1 MLSNLKKV
9 IVSFF
14 KSISKNKKLSRYIF
28 FFFISFSFWFLS
40 MLSKTHEITLQIPV
54 KYINHPVGLIVVDFP
69 QNSIEVRV
77 KASGFSIFSFH
88 IFNNKSL
95 ILNYE
100 IANSKPSNNG
110 KNLFWI
116 MSSKRKYVADLLG
129 SSMEILDISPDKLS
143 VSFTNQSKKELPV
156 VLNSKIDLKKAYWL
170 SDKIV
175 IKPNTVTLYGDN
187 NILDTL
193 TVIST
198 EELQLINLHNNIEK
212 ELYLNIPKGLEC
224 RTDFVNIE
232 IKVEKFIEE
241 IFEQKVEIRNLQEGY
256 TLKLFPRTVNVTLR
270 LPQDKYS
277 LLKTDFLRLY
287 IDASEISD
295 HNTLKV
301 ICENTPS
308 FVKLERI
315 YPKRLEFLLIKD

>member
-1 MLSNLKKV
+1 
-9 IVSFF
+9 
-14 KSISKNKKLSRYIF
+14 
-28 FFFISFSFWFLS
+28 

-54 KYINHPVGLIVVDFP
+54 KYTSAPVGLVEIDIP
-69 QNSIEVRV
+69 INSIEVRV
-77 KASGFSIFSFH
+77 KASGFSILSFH

-116 MSSKRKYVADLLG
+116 MSSKRKDVTDVLG

-143 VSFTNQSKKELPV
+143 VSFTKKSKKELPV
-156 VLNSKIDLKKAYWL
+156 VLNSEIDIKQAYWL

-175 IKPNTVTLYGDN
+175 INPTTVMLYGDN

-193 TVIST
+193 TSIKT
-198 EELQLINLHNNIEK
+198 ELLQLNNLDDNIDK
-212 ELYLNIPKGLEC
+212 ELSLHIPKGIQC
-224 RTDFVNIE
+224 GTDFVHVE
-232 IKVEKFIEE
+232 IKVEQFIEE
-241 IFEQKVEIRNLQEGY
+241 IFEQKVEVRNLKEGY
-256 TLKLFPRTVNVTLR
+256 TLKLFPRKVSVTLR

-277 LLKTDFLRLY
+277 LLRTDFLRIY

-295 HNTLKV
+295 QNTLKV
-301 ICENTPS
+301 MCDNTSS